1 MQGGLVRHVVIQII
15 AKALDLF
22 RRYVGADWF
31 MLATFDSD
39 ASRSPIS
46 SEFAYFL
53 QSLAVQRL
61 NH

>member
-1 MQGGLVRHVVIQII
+1 
-15 AKALDLF
+15 
-22 RRYVGADWF
+22 

-39 ASRSPIS
+39 ASRSSIS
-46 SEFAYFL
+46 SEFAYSL